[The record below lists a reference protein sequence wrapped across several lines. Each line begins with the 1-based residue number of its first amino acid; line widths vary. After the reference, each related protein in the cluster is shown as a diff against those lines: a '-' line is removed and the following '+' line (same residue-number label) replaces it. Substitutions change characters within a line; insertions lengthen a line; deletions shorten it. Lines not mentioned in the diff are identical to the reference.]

1 MEHTNHYRDGQ
12 LCRRLAEQIAS
23 MCAEDIRIMEVC
35 GTHTVSAFRHGIRTL
50 LPRSLSLI
58 SGPGCPVCVTDQA
71 ELDAFIEIANM
82 PDTILATFGDLMR
95 VPATGSS
102 LQKEKARGKDIRMVY
117 STMDALDLARANPD
131 QQVVFAGVGFE
142 TTAPTIAASI
152 LAAHAE
158 NLSNYSVYCAHK
170 RVPPAL
176 DALMHLSG
184 VEIHGFLLPGH
195 VSVVIGE
202 QAYAAFFEKH
212 RIPCVIAG
220 FEPADMLY
228 GIGRLAEMIASGTPG
243 LENAYGR
250 AVSAQGN
257 FRARQV
263 MDRVFETTDAL
274 WRGLG
279 RIADSGLAI
288 GEEFADFDAARRFCV
303 NVRPAAAPAGCACGD
318 VLTGRCLP
326 PQCPL
331 YAGVCTPAHPVG
343 PCMVSSEGTCAAYW
357 KYNR

>member
-1 MEHTNHYRDGQ
+1 MEHTEQYRDGK
-12 LCRRLAEQIAS
+12 LCASLAGQITS
-23 MCAEDIRIMEVC
+23 MCTEDMRIMEVC
-35 GTHTVSAFRHGIRTL
+35 GTHTVSIFRHGIRTL

-102 LQKEKARGKDIRMVY
+102 LEKEKARGKDIRMVY
-117 STMDALDLARANPD
+117 STMDALALARANPD
-131 QQVVFAGVGFE
+131 RQVVFAGVGFE

-170 RVPPAL
+170 LVPPAL
-176 DALMHLSG
+176 EALMGLSG

-195 VSVVIGE
+195 VSVIIGG
-202 QAYAAFFEKH
+202 QAYASFFEKH

-220 FEPADMLY
+220 FEPADMLM
-228 GIGRLAEMIASGTPG
+228 GIQELTEMISSNTPG

-250 AVSAQGN
+250 AVSWQGN
-257 FRARQV
+257 PRAQKV
-263 MDRVFETTDAL
+263 MDRVFKTANAR

-279 RIADSGLAI
+279 EIAKSGLSI
-288 GEEFADFDAARRFCV
+288 REEFAAFDAARRFSIDP
-303 NVRPAAAPAGCACGD
+303 RPAAAPAGCACGE

-326 PQCPL
+326 PDCRL
-331 YAGVCTPAHPVG
+331 YGTACTPADPLG